1 MLVKKGWRI
10 KGIVQGVGFRFF
22 VLRKA
27 KELSLKG
34 YVKNL
39 YDGSVEVCAY
49 GKKNAIERLEQ
60 NLCEGPPASF
70 VYSVSPFEPY
80 QKLEEMDDFEI
91 QY

>member
-1 MLVKKGWRI
+1 MFAKKGWII

-27 KELSLKG
+27 RELSLKG

-39 YDGSVEVCAY
+39 ENGSVEVGAY
-49 GKKNAIERLEQ
+49 GEKNNIEKLEKE
-60 NLCEGPPASF
+60 LHKGPPASA
-70 VYSVSPFEPY
+70 VYSVTSFELCS
-80 QKLEEMDDFEI
+80 KLEEMYDFEI